1 MVRNGMQLS
10 VVAASVA
17 VQDSVTSCT
26 DRTVDCSCND
36 TATTTTTEH
45 GPSQPESIKSVQ
57 DERRVVMT
65 VPVRH
70 CWFLVHAF
78 PLVCRNLFRAL
89 DCLVLLVV
97 VLVDTRP
104 TCSTGQCV
112 PSSLWPY
119 TANLLLSTLN
129 CSCWWVSLAEQASNP
144 PDCIPDCHWSH
155 HFQTNNL
162 FCPFPS
168 VTLQSD
174 RFLYVTR

>member
-1 MVRNGMQLS
+1 MGALVVEYWLELHSTLARWHMLQFTDCWWNGMVRNGMQLS

-36 TATTTTTEH
+36 TATTTTEH

-112 PSSLWPY
+112 PSSL
-119 TANLLLSTLN
+119 
-129 CSCWWVSLAEQASNP
+129 
-144 PDCIPDCHWSH
+144 
-155 HFQTNNL
+155 
-162 FCPFPS
+162 
-168 VTLQSD
+168 
-174 RFLYVTR
+174 